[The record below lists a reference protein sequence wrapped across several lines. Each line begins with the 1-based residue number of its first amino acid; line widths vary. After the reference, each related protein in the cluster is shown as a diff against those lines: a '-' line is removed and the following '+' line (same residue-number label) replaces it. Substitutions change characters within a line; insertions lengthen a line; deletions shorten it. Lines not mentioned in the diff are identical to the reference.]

1 METTDNAIIKLKIVT
16 FISIIAFTSSLVFSL
31 TTIYNKF
38 LYMENEIEI
47 LKETVIQN
55 DDNQTRRL
63 DNKTDRNSKRI
74 KELEKSGSDN
84 K

>member
-55 DDNQTRRL
+55 DDNQTSANPFNNIVILNLECRR
-63 DNKTDRNSKRI
+63 KH
-74 KELEKSGSDN
+74 
-84 K
+84 

>member
-55 DDNQTRRL
+55 DDNQTSY
-63 DNKTDRNSKRI
+63 T
-74 KELEKSGSDN
+74 E
-84 K
+84 